1 MRRLIFRTAASED
14 LRQISRYTKSAW
26 GTDQARK
33 YAAQLR
39 ERIKALREFP
49 LRHPRVE
56 TRPGLHRMRCG
67 QHTVIYCVSDD
78 AIEIVRILHIA
89 SDFDAWLV

>member
-1 MRRLIFRTAASED
+1 MRRLIFRTAASKD
-14 LRQISRYTKSAW
+14 LRQISRYTKAAW

-49 LRHPRVE
+49 LRHPQVE
-56 TRPGLHRMRCG
+56 ARPGLHRMRCG
-67 QHTVIYCVSDD
+67 QHMVIYCVSGD

-89 SDFDAWLV
+89 SDFDAWLM

>member
-14 LRQISRYTKSAW
+14 LRQIARYTKAAW
-26 GTDQARK
+26 GADQARK

-39 ERIKALREFP
+39 ERITALSEFP
-49 LRHPRVE
+49 LRHPQVE
-56 TRPGLHRMRCG
+56 ARPELHRMRCG
-67 QHTVIYCVSDD
+67 QHVVFYRVSDD

-89 SDFDAWLV
+89 SDADARLP